1 MIKIKEEVEEI
12 KDNITTSMRKIHV
25 TLENNEQKIFDS
37 YPIIIKSKDL
47 KHLTFEIQKSTKTKT
62 HVMEKDKSIDKVK
75 EKAKDIQ
82 GKVIDT
88 TKNIAEKTKDKVN
101 QHSSTSTSTSSP
113 QSTQDR
119 IDEQSKPEMEIGQ
132 LDDPLISRK

>member
-12 KDNITTSMRKIHV
+12 KDNKTTPVKKIHV
-25 TLENNEQKIFDS
+25 TLDNNEQKVFDG

-47 KHLTFEIQKSTKTKT
+47 EHLTFEIQKSTKTKNLIL
-62 HVMEKDKSIDKVK
+62 EKDKPVNKVK
-75 EKAKDIQ
+75 EKARDIQ

-88 TKNIAEKTKDKVN
+88 TKNIAEKTKETVN
-101 QHSSTSTSTSSP
+101 QHSPTSTSSP
-113 QSTQDR
+113 QSSQDR
-119 IDEQSKPEMEIGQ
+119 IDKQGKLKMETGQ

>member
-1 MIKIKEEVEEI
+1 MIKIREEVEEI
-12 KDNITTSMRKIHV
+12 KDNLTTPVKKIHV
-25 TLENNEQKIFDS
+25 TIDNNELKVFDS

-47 KHLTFEIQKSTKTKT
+47 KYLTFEIQKSTKTKN
-62 HVMEKDKSIDKVK
+62 HIIEKDKPIDKVK

-88 TKNIAEKTKDKVN
+88 TKNIAEKTKDTVN
-101 QHSSTSTSTSSP
+101 QHSPTSSA
-113 QSTQDR
+113 QSNQDR
-119 IDEQSKPEMEIGQ
+119 IDKQGKPEMEIGQ

>member
-12 KDNITTSMRKIHV
+12 KDNLTTPVKKIHV
-25 TLENNEQKIFDS
+25 TFDNNEKKVFDS

-47 KHLTFEIQKSTKTKT
+47 EHSTFEIQKSTKTKN
-62 HVMEKDKSIDKVK
+62 HIMEKDKPVEKVK
-75 EKAKDIQ
+75 EKARDIQ

-88 TKNIAEKTKDKVN
+88 TKNIAEKTKEKVN
-101 QHSSTSTSTSSP
+101 QHSPTSSP
-113 QSTQDR
+113 QPNQDR
-119 IDEQSKPEMEIGQ
+119 IDKQDKPKMEIGQ

>member
-12 KDNITTSMRKIHV
+12 KDNITTPVKKIHV
-25 TLENNEQKIFDS
+25 TIDNNEQKVFDS

-47 KHLTFEIQKSTKTKT
+47 KYLTFEIQKSTKTKN
-62 HVMEKDKSIDKVK
+62 HIIEKDKPIDKVK
-75 EKAKDIQ
+75 EKTKDIQ

-88 TKNIAEKTKDKVN
+88 TKNIAEKTKDTVN
-101 QHSSTSTSTSSP
+101 QHSPTSSA
-113 QSTQDR
+113 QSNQDR
-119 IDEQSKPEMEIGQ
+119 IDKQGKPEMEIGQ

>member
-12 KDNITTSMRKIHV
+12 KDNKTTPVKKIHV
-25 TLENNEQKIFDS
+25 TLDNNEKKVFDS

-47 KHLTFEIQKSTKTKT
+47 EHLTFEIQKSTKTKN
-62 HVMEKDKSIDKVK
+62 HIIEKDKPVDKVK
-75 EKAKDIQ
+75 EKARDIQ

-88 TKNIAEKTKDKVN
+88 TKNIAEKTKETVN
-101 QHSSTSTSTSSP
+101 QHSPTSTSSP
-113 QSTQDR
+113 QSNQDR
-119 IDEQSKPEMEIGQ
+119 IDKQDKPKMEIGQ

>member
-12 KDNITTSMRKIHV
+12 KDNITTPVKKIHV
-25 TLENNEQKIFDS
+25 TIDNNEQKVFDS

-47 KHLTFEIQKSTKTKT
+47 KYLTFEIQKSTKTKN
-62 HVMEKDKSIDKVK
+62 HIIEKDKPIDKVK

-88 TKNIAEKTKDKVN
+88 TKNIAEKTKDTVN
-101 QHSSTSTSTSSP
+101 QHSPTSSA
-113 QSTQDR
+113 QSHQDR
-119 IDEQSKPEMEIGQ
+119 IDKQGKPEMEIGQ

>member
-12 KDNITTSMRKIHV
+12 KDNITTPVKKIHV
-25 TLENNEQKIFDS
+25 TIDNNEQKVFDS

-47 KHLTFEIQKSTKTKT
+47 KYLTFEIQKSTKTKN
-62 HVMEKDKSIDKVK
+62 HIIEKDKPIDKVK

-88 TKNIAEKTKDKVN
+88 TKNIAEKTKDTVN
-101 QHSSTSTSTSSP
+101 QHSPTSSA
-113 QSTQDR
+113 QSNQDR
-119 IDEQSKPEMEIGQ
+119 IDKQGKPEMEIGQ

>member
-12 KDNITTSMRKIHV
+12 KDNKTTPVKKIHV
-25 TLENNEQKIFDS
+25 TLDNNEQKVFDG

-47 KHLTFEIQKSTKTKT
+47 EHLTFEIQKSTKTKNLSL
-62 HVMEKDKSIDKVK
+62 EKDKPVNKVK
-75 EKAKDIQ
+75 EKARDIQ

-88 TKNIAEKTKDKVN
+88 TRDIAEKTKETVN
-101 QHSSTSTSTSSP
+101 QHLPTSTTSP
-113 QSTQDR
+113 QSNHDR
-119 IDEQSKPEMEIGQ
+119 INKQDKPKMEIGQ

>member
-12 KDNITTSMRKIHV
+12 KDNKTTPVKKIHV
-25 TLENNEQKIFDS
+25 TLDNNEQKVFDG

-47 KHLTFEIQKSTKTKT
+47 EHLTFEIQKSTKTKNLIL
-62 HVMEKDKSIDKVK
+62 EKDKSVNKVK
-75 EKAKDIQ
+75 EKARDIQ

-88 TKNIAEKTKDKVN
+88 TKNIAEKTKETVN
-101 QHSSTSTSTSSP
+101 QHSPISTSSP
-113 QSTQDR
+113 QSNQDK
-119 IDEQSKPEMEIGQ
+119 IDKQDKPKMEIGQ